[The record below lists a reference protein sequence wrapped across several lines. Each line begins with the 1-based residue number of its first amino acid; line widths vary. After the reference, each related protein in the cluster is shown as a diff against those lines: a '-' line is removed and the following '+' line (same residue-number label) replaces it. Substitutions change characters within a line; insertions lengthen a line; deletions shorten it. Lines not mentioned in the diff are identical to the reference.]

1 MCIDSYRL
9 NPDIVK
15 KLFFAGLKNLSKEWK
30 FSPKVAKNF
39 FLEGKTFLYV
49 KETKILGGIVS
60 KTALQINKKVLSG
73 KNSNLRL

>member
-1 MCIDSYRL
+1 MF
-9 NPDIVK
+9 V
-15 KLFFAGLKNLSKEWK
+15 EWK

-39 FLEGKTFLYV
+39 FLEGKTLLYV